1 MTVTSSNQVDQQSV
15 EKVGHVVLLLTGTA
29 LAKAFHQQNGLERP
43 KIWLGVEAGM
53 SKDLRSQDI
62 VNANLMLD

>member
-15 EKVGHVVLLLTGTA
+15 EKVGHVVLLLTSTA
-29 LAKAFHQQNGLERP
+29 LAKTFHQQNGLQSP

-62 VNANLMLD
+62 VNANLILD